1 MFGKSMTGFHEVD
14 GRWLADG
21 VWCLPVGLP

>member
-14 GRWLADG
+14 GRWLADA

>member
-1 MFGKSMTGFHEVD
+1 MTGFHEVD
-14 GRWLADG
+14 GRWLADA